1 MCKCLPYGSFHS
13 LVFPVF
19 NCIPTAEPLFFV
31 SAHIKKNSNHSFN
44 WIIVQVNLMRQEVTE
59 LDKNMENRHTDVT
72 DRDLVLSLDQLDTSQ
87 PVTMFGYL
95 FKRTTNA
102 FKSWNRR
109 YFTLQNNQLVY
120 RKRSGKEVQ

>member
-1 MCKCLPYGSFHS
+1 
-13 LVFPVF
+13 
-19 NCIPTAEPLFFV
+19 
-31 SAHIKKNSNHSFN
+31 
-44 WIIVQVNLMRQEVTE
+44 MRQEVSD

-72 DRDLVLSLDQLDTSQ
+72 DKDLVLSSNQLDTSQ

-120 RKRSGKEVQ
+120 RKRSGKKAL

>member
-1 MCKCLPYGSFHS
+1 
-13 LVFPVF
+13 
-19 NCIPTAEPLFFV
+19 
-31 SAHIKKNSNHSFN
+31 
-44 WIIVQVNLMRQEVTE
+44 MRQEVND

-72 DRDLVLSLDQLDTSQ
+72 DKDLVLSVDQLDNSQ
-87 PVTMFGYL
+87 PVTMYGYL

-120 RKRSGKEVQ
+120 RKRSGKNVFLLVFLFISVYIMDSRIYPGISFI

>member
-1 MCKCLPYGSFHS
+1 MNY
-13 LVFPVF
+13 
-19 NCIPTAEPLFFV
+19 
-31 SAHIKKNSNHSFN
+31 SFN
-44 WIIVQVNLMRQEVTE
+44 EIIVQVNLMRQEVIE

-72 DRDLVLSLDQLDTSQ
+72 DKDLVLSVDQLDTSQ

-120 RKRSGKEVQ
+120 RKRSGKEVL

>member
-1 MCKCLPYGSFHS
+1 MAILM
-13 LVFPVF
+13 PVF
-19 NCIPTAEPLFFV
+19 SMFNLVAGLSHSIFYFCLYLFDHFT
-31 SAHIKKNSNHSFN
+31 NHNFN
-44 WIIVQVNLMRQEVTE
+44 LITVQVNIMRQEVSD
-59 LDKNMENRHTDVT
+59 LDKKMENRHTDVT
-72 DRDLVLSLDQLDTSQ
+72 DKDLVLSLNQLDTSQ

-120 RKRSGKEVQ
+120 RKRSGKKAQ